1 MTDEQ
6 LARAWLGALAPP
18 PKVAPSTFAESQ
30 IILPGSANAIPGPL
44 RLTSYQ
50 RELVDAIADED
61 VEIIVLMLSSQTGKS
76 TVVDA
81 VMSYCIGAEPGPML
95 HVSPTGSRSADFVR
109 DRFDPLIAASPTLR
123 ALVGTGQA
131 SRKGNA
137 GGSDSLSSKS
147 FPGGQ
152 LNFASSFKPDEL
164 AARPIRFLFLDEI
177 DRFAVTAGVEGDP
190 IALAIKRT
198 KTFEGK
204 GRKIVI
210 VSTPTS
216 RMGSRINQW
225 FLRGDQRRF
234 VVTCPDCG
242 ASGPISFDSLKWEQG
257 KPPTAHLICEE
268 CGVVQTEET
277 RRAMIEAGR
286 WEATATGEAG
296 IRSYHLNE
304 LASKFSTLDSVA
316 QQFEAART
324 PEQKQ
329 AFYNTTLAQVY
340 DAGTEVELS
349 SSELQQ
355 AAIALAPPYAA
366 DILTITAGV
375 DVQDNRLEVTY
386 LAHHASGPQ
395 SVLNHLK
402 LMGDPSG
409 NAVWQELDN
418 ALGQT
423 FALADGRIL
432 PVAATA
438 IDSGF
443 STERVL
449 AFVTAQRQKS
459 RRIAPIRGKQGF
471 ERDPITWG
479 QRLKG
484 QTQRLIVGV
493 DVLKRDIQ
501 RRLARH
507 DDELPPIW
515 LPEHLPP
522 EYFQGL
528 ASEELRAR
536 SVKGFTRYEYHR
548 TFKQNEPLDCL
559 VYAIAIGKLIPQTPP
574 KPPAPS
580 TPKLSVAEM
589 ARRLHAATNQSRST

>member
-1 MTDEQ
+1 MIDEQ
-6 LARAWLGALAPP
+6 LARAFLGALGPP
-18 PKVAPSTFAESQ
+18 PKIAPSIFAESQ
-30 IILPGSANAIPGPL
+30 IILPASANAIPGPL
-44 RLTSYQ
+44 RLAPYQ
-50 RELVDAIADED
+50 RELVDAIADDET
-61 VEIIVLMLSSQTGKS
+61 EIIVLMLSSQTGKS

-81 VMSYCIGAEPGPML
+81 VMSYCIGSEPGPML

-109 DRFDPLIAASPTLR
+109 DRFDPLIAASPALR
-123 ALVGTGQA
+123 ALVGSGQDT
-131 SRKGNA
+131 RKGNT

-204 GRKIVI
+204 GRKIII

-225 FLRGDQRRF
+225 F
-234 VVTCPDCG
+234 
-242 ASGPISFDSLKWEQG
+242 I
-257 KPPTAHLICEE
+257 H
-268 CGVVQTEET
+268 TEKT
-277 RRAMIEAGR
+277 RRAMVEGGR
-286 WEATATGEAG
+286 WEATATGVPG

-304 LASKFSTLDSVA
+304 LASKFSTLASVA
-316 QQFEAART
+316 QQFEVAKT

-355 AAIALAPPYAA
+355 QASALAPPYAA
-366 DILTITAGV
+366 DIAFVTCGV
-375 DVQDNRLEVTY
+375 DLQGDRLEVTS
-386 LAHHASGPQ
+386 LAHHADGSH
-395 SVLNHLK
+395 SVLNHHK

-409 NAVWQELDN
+409 NAVWQELDRV
-418 ALGQT
+418 LGAAFT
-423 FALADGRIL
+423 LADGRAL
-432 PVAATA
+432 PIAATA

-449 AFVTAQRQKS
+449 AFVAAQRAKS
-459 RRIAPIRGKQGF
+459 RRIVPVRGKSGF
-471 ERDPITWG
+471 ERDPVSWG
-479 QRLKG
+479 RKIRG
-484 QTQRLIVGV
+484 QTQRVIVGV
-493 DVLKRDIQ
+493 DVIKRDVQ

-507 DDELPPIW
+507 DVDLPPIR
-515 LPEHLPP
+515 LPDHLPP

-536 SVKGFTRYEYHR
+536 SVKGFTVYEYHR

-559 VYAIAIGKLIPQTPP
+559 VYATAIGKLINPQTVN
-574 KPPAPS
+574 KLPAQPS
-580 TPKLSVAEM
+580 QSFAELAKKLN
-589 ARRLHAATNQSRST
+589 ARH